1 MDFGWWY
8 SHSCFSYDLTAEYWE
23 DYAEIAGIEMVH
35 INKDTT
41 IDSFKK
47 ELRMNEVYYMLNK
60 ALC

>member
-1 MDFGWWY
+1 
-8 SHSCFSYDLTAEYWE
+8 
-23 DYAEIAGIEMVH
+23 MVH

-41 IDSFKK
+41 ITEFKK